1 MMSFLWRERG
11 GGVAGAVG
19 KKVNDRYCYCT
30 FTHENTSLA
39 ELTYK

>member
-19 KKVNDRYCYCT
+19 KKVNCNLPAGVFYC
-30 FTHENTSLA
+30 EQGLNDV
-39 ELTYK
+39 K